1 MVFYRAAW
9 MSVTFVVGCLGA
21 AVALL
26 SDHAK
31 VNSAVAV
38 VVGIAIGAITYVAQE
53 ARCVTDYRRQALTAA
68 AAGTAACC
76 AIAGLNALVGQ
87 EALLVMVLFTVTSPA
102 AVRHCIATAH
112 RIAAR
117 RRPPAQ
123 LHART
128 SGQIENPIQSLN
140 HQTPSQ
146 IHPERLLT
154 DLELCQA
161 WRTSSSAIAQPG
173 PNPTQQAQLVA
184 ARQRYLDEFERR
196 DTAGFQRWL
205 GAGPQPDCD
214 PSQYLRPTAQQP
226 PSHDRE
232 P

>member
-1 MVFYRAAW
+1 MALYRAAW
-9 MSVTFVVGCLGA
+9 MSVTFMVGCLGV

-31 VNSAVAV
+31 VNSAVAA
-38 VVGIAIGAITYVAQE
+38 VVGIATGAIAYVAQE
-53 ARCVTDYRRQALTAA
+53 ARCVIDYRRQALTAA
-68 AAGTAACC
+68 AAGTAGCC
-76 AIAGLNALVGQ
+76 AIGGLNTFVGQ

-102 AVRHCIATAH
+102 AAQSYIATAR

-123 LHART
+123 LQAPT
-128 SGQIENPIQSLN
+128 AGQIENPIQRLN
-140 HQTPSQ
+140 HQTSSQ
-146 IHPERLLT
+146 ICPIGLLT
-154 DLELCQA
+154 DDELCQA

-196 DTAGFQRWL
+196 DPAGFQQWL
-205 GAGPQPDCD
+205 AAGPQPDSD
-214 PSQYLRPTAQQP
+214 PSQYLRPTAQRP